1 MRQRGLWVLAAVAA
15 VLIAAA
21 VYLSTAQRSEP
32 RAGVGEL
39 LYPGLEAGL
48 DKVAAIRIVGPGG
61 TTVVTLKRA
70 GTGWQVAERSGFA
83 ADASHVRTLLL
94 GLAQARTLEEK
105 SSLPANY
112 PSLGVEDLSAP
123 GATGTGVELEG
134 PAGPV
139 SLIVGKSTDG
149 RSTFV
154 RRKGEAKSWQ
164 VGTAL
169 TVERDPAK
177 WLATDLL
184 DIGADRIQSAE
195 FAVPGKRPWTAAK
208 ASRADL
214 KFTISG
220 KPKSDQAPGADR
232 VATALAKLHLEDVRP
247 VRDAPPG
254 KPAATATYRTFD
266 GLVLAFDGYT
276 DGDKRYLQVRPSVD
290 EAASQRFFVAP
301 AASTAKQAAATPDSA
316 KAPEAKAS
324 EAAAAAAKPPTPESV
339 LVQTRAEAKKLE
351 ERVDGWRFEVP
362 SWSYDAIFATQ

>member
-1 MRQRGLWVLAAVAA
+1 MRRGLWVLAAIAA
-15 VLIAAA
+15 ALIAAA
-21 VYLSTAQRSEP
+21 VYLSTAQRSEH
-32 RAGVGEL
+32 RAGAAQL
-39 LYPGLEAGL
+39 LYPALEAAL
-48 DKVAAIRIVGPGG
+48 DEVTAVRIAGPGE
-61 TTVVTLKRA
+61 TTAVTLKRA
-70 GTGWQVAERSGFA
+70 GAGWQVVERSGFA

-123 GATGTGVELEG
+123 GATGTGVELDG
-134 PAGPV
+134 PARHV
-139 SLIVGKSTDG
+139 SVIVGKSADG

-154 RRKGEAKSWQ
+154 RRKGEAASWQ

-169 TVERDPAK
+169 TIERDPAK

-208 ASRADL
+208 AGRADL
-214 KFTISG
+214 KFTVSG
-220 KPKSDQAPGADR
+220 KPNSGQAAGTDR
-232 VATALAKLHLEDVRP
+232 VATALAKLHLQDVRP
-247 VRDAPPG
+247 VGDAPAD

-276 DGDKRYLQVRPSVD
+276 DGDKRYLQVRPTVD
-290 EAASQRFFVAP
+290 DTAPQRYIVAP
-301 AASTAKQAAATPDSA
+301 AATAGKQDAAAPDSA
-316 KAPEAKAS
+316 KAAAP
-324 EAAAAAAKPPTPESV
+324 AAAAERSAPQTPESA
-339 LVQTRAEAKKLE
+339 LAQTRAEAKKLE
-351 ERVDGWRFEVP
+351 ERVNGWRFEVP